1 MTFAVHFIPA
11 AAAASSQPFGD
22 PGAGGEG
29 DDQPTALSADE
40 IATWDR
46 LHPILVPL
54 LPSGSHDLGS
64 TEYSR
69 QVVHEPSG
77 LMISWLHDEYQVE
90 VPYWSQNATAEIF
103 DALTR
108 ITEAIEA
115 DTGLVG
121 VEETSERRFLDDPD
135 GALANFG
142 AVAEGYAEAMDSQ
155 TWLGWLKERFRRH

>member
-11 AAAASSQPFGD
+11 DAAASPQPFGD
-22 PGAGGEG
+22 PEAEV
-29 DDQPTALSADE
+29 DDNDQPTALSADE

-46 LHPILVPL
+46 LHPVLVPL
-54 LPSGSHDLGS
+54 LPAGTHDVGE
-64 TEYSR
+64 TEFSR
-69 QVVHEPSG
+69 QLVHEPSG

-90 VPYWSQNATAEIF
+90 VPYWSQNATPEIF

-108 ITEAIEA
+108 ISETIEA

-121 VEETSERRFLDDPD
+121 VEETSETRFLDDPD

-142 AVAEGYAEAMDSQ
+142 AVAEGFAEAMDSQ
-155 TWLGWLKERFRRH
+155 SLLGWLKERFRRH